1 MSTWDILTILFSA
14 ITFIPVI
21 LFFIVKLIKTIWNS
35 DDEG

>member
-1 MSTWDILTILFSA
+1 MGTWEILTILFSA

-21 LFFIVKLIKTIWNS
+21 LFFIVKLIKVIWTS